1 MYFLCL
7 LAFYQQRHHLSDN
20 FTFLISIFYNPIVL
34 SVFVLL
40 LFQWGSGCKMSN
52 FEYQFFPKHLLEGQ
66 YKPLQILHKLRRYPY
81 PCSKVFFFHTLVLDQ
96 YTYITILLI
105 SRIGILIY
113 TRFFIFTSALPVA
126 IHGVFIKTTLLV
138 DSYTPT
144 LDDMLIATSL
154 MFLCLLMFAMF
165 FPNNS
170 LFIGFCSQYHV
181 HVYIQFHLCFLIEFD

>member
-1 MYFLCL
+1 MFFQFLCYYYFNG
-7 LAFYQQRHHLSDN
+7 AVVVKCQTLSTN
-20 FTFLISIFYNPIVL
+20 FFLNISWKVSINHFIFYINY
-34 SVFVLL
+34 
-40 LFQWGSGCKMSN
+40 
-52 FEYQFFPKHLLEGQ
+52 ED
-66 YKPLQILHKLRRYPY
+66 ILIRVAK
-81 PCSKVFFFHTLVLDQ
+81 FFFSHTLVLDQ

-113 TRFFIFTSALPVA
+113 TRFFILTSALPVA